1 MADSVLRKEFK
12 EKDVQRLRNL
22 VTGKTGEKSSAGV
35 GYTKAEEFY
44 KEGDIWV
51 EDGREWTIK
60 NGIKQNITKL
70 DAAKKAVTLPL
81 FCPSCNGLMKHKY
94 DKAFYLQYNR
104 CYGCQIEFE
113 TELRRL
119 GLWEE
124 YEKNII
130 NSDIE
135 NISKEYEIW
144 MDEQINSDEQVY
156 FTEAGEA
163 EKWTHGDKSKLI
175 QSKEEVI
182 KYLQSLKR

>member
-1 MADSVLRKEFK
+1 MLNKEFK
-12 EKDVQRLRNL
+12 RKDVERMRNL
-22 VTGKTGEKSSAGV
+22 IKGKGNARTVSGV
-35 GYTKAEEFY
+35 GFAKKTEFHE
-44 KEGDIWV
+44 EGDIWE
-51 EDGREWTIK
+51 EDGRQWTIK

-70 DAAKKAVTLPL
+70 DAAKKAINLPL

-94 DKAFYLQYNR
+94 DKAFYGQYNR
-104 CYGCQIEFE
+104 CYGCQIDFE
-113 TELRRL
+113 TELRKL

-130 NSDIE
+130 NSDVEAIT
-135 NISKEYEIW
+135 KEYEIW

-156 FTEAGEA
+156 FTEAGDA
-163 EKWTHGDKSKLI
+163 EKWTKGDKAKLI